1 MASHSF
7 ESWQILRNITGF
19 EDIAAWASFHHEEPD
34 GDGYPFGIGGAG
46 LPWEARILRVAD
58 VFQAMIQDRPYRPS
72 VAPRAV
78 CDHLA
83 RLAREGH
90 VDPAAF
96 ALLEA
101 NLDAAAA
108 LAQPGAVAPPR

>member
-7 ESWQILRNITGF
+7 GSWQILRNIVGL
-19 EDIAAWASFHHEEPD
+19 EDIAAWASFHHEEPE
-34 GDGYPFGIGGAG
+34 GGGYPFGIAGAE

-58 VFQAMIQDRPYRPS
+58 VFQAMIQDRPYRPP
-72 VAPRAV
+72 VAPHAV
-78 CDHLA
+78 RDHLA
-83 RLAREGH
+83 QLAREGR

-96 ALLEA
+96 ALLAA

-108 LAQPGAVAPPR
+108 LAQPGAVAPRR